1 MGFFRWWAISLSGYI
16 YEVIKT
22 FISFCCLYYV
32 LSSEIIGSKLSVRS
46 KSDLIDKVYDAI
58 TTSGED
64 GVFQTEL
71 CKLFSLDSRDGSRL
85 VGNLEKQ
92 SLITRE
98 KALYRGRWTY
108 KLVVKKTISMD
119 CEEQKP
125 IDVSMVE
132 GAPCLCCSFQHLCS
146 NEDESNQYS
155 PAKCQIIEEWIV
167 TSFDK
172 FMINQQQSSDQELM

>member
-1 MGFFRWWAISLSGYI
+1 M
-16 YEVIKT
+16 
-22 FISFCCLYYV
+22 
-32 LSSEIIGSKLSVRS
+32 SSEIIGSKLSVRS
-46 KSDLIDKVYDAI
+46 KSDLIDKVFDAI
-58 TTSGED
+58 TTSGEE

-108 KLVVKKTISMD
+108 KLVVKKSLSMSP
-119 CEEQKP
+119 EEQKP

-132 GAPCLCCSFQHLCS
+132 GAPCLCCSYQHLCS

-155 PAKCQIIEEWIV
+155 PAKCQIIEEWIL

-172 FMINQQQSSDQELM
+172 FMMNQQQSSDQDLL

>member
-1 MGFFRWWAISLSGYI
+1 M
-16 YEVIKT
+16 
-22 FISFCCLYYV
+22 
-32 LSSEIIGSKLSVRS
+32 SSEIVSSKLSIRS
-46 KSDLIDKVYDAI
+46 KSDLIDKVFDAI
-58 TTSGED
+58 TTKGEE
-64 GVFQTEL
+64 GVFQTDL

-108 KLVVKKTISMD
+108 KLVVKKSITSD
-119 CEEQKP
+119 PEEQKP

-132 GAPCLCCSFQHLCS
+132 GAPCLCCSYQHLCS
-146 NEDESNQYS
+146 NEDETNQYS

-172 FMINQQQSSDQELM
+172 FLVNQQQEPEKELF

>member
-1 MGFFRWWAISLSGYI
+1 MIFFYMLNNNLNVGL
-16 YEVIKT
+16 KT
-22 FISFCCLYYV
+22 FILSCCRYYV
-32 LSSEIIGSKLSVRS
+32 LSSSEFSSSKLSVRS

-98 KALYRGRWTY
+98 KALYNGRWTY
-108 KLVVKKTISMD
+108 RLIVKKSIPVA
-119 CEEQKP
+119 EIEQKP
-125 IDVSMVE
+125 IDLSSIE
-132 GAPCLCCSFQHLCS
+132 GAPCICCTFQHLCS
-146 NEDESNQYS
+146 IEDESNSIS
-155 PAKCQIIEEWIV
+155 PAKCQIIEEWV
-167 TSFDK
+167 TTSFNK
-172 FMINQQQSSDQELM
+172 FELISSEE

>member
-1 MGFFRWWAISLSGYI
+1 M
-16 YEVIKT
+16 
-22 FISFCCLYYV
+22 
-32 LSSEIIGSKLSVRS
+32 SSEIIGSKLSVRS

-146 NEDESNQYS
+146 NEDESSQYS

>member
-1 MGFFRWWAISLSGYI
+1 MNCLDNSSLLDKYTK
-16 YEVIKT
+16 KT

-46 KSDLIDKVYDAI
+46 KSDLIDKVFEAI
-58 TTSGED
+58 TTSGEE

-108 KLVVKKTISMD
+108 KLVVKKSISMD
-119 CEEQKP
+119 AEEQKP

-132 GAPCLCCSFQHLCS
+132 GAPCLCCSYQHLCS

-172 FMINQQQSSDQELM
+172 FILNQQQDSTPELI

>member
-1 MGFFRWWAISLSGYI
+1 MGFFRWWGISLSGYI
-16 YEVIKT
+16 NEVIKT

>member
-1 MGFFRWWAISLSGYI
+1 
-16 YEVIKT
+16 
-22 FISFCCLYYV
+22 

-46 KSDLIDKVYDAI
+46 KSDLIDKVFDAI

-64 GVFQTEL
+64 GVFQTDL

-108 KLVVKKTISMD
+108 KLVVKKSFSMES
-119 CEEQKP
+119 EEQKP

-172 FMINQQQSSDQELM
+172 FMINQQQSADQELM

>member
-1 MGFFRWWAISLSGYI
+1 M
-16 YEVIKT
+16 
-22 FISFCCLYYV
+22 YYV
-32 LSSEIIGSKLSVRS
+32 LSSEIIGSKLSARS
-46 KSDLIDKVYDAI
+46 KSDLIDKVFEAI
-58 TTSGED
+58 TTSGEE

-71 CKLFSLDSRDGSRL
+71 CKSFSLDSRDGSRL

-119 CEEQKP
+119 SEEPRP

-132 GAPCLCCSFQHLCS
+132 GAPCLCCSYQHLCS
-146 NEDESNQYS
+146 NEDESNPYS

-172 FMINQQQSSDQELM
+172 FMINQQQDSSPEYI

>member
-1 MGFFRWWAISLSGYI
+1 M
-16 YEVIKT
+16 
-22 FISFCCLYYV
+22 
-32 LSSEIIGSKLSVRS
+32 SSEIIGSKLSVRS
-46 KSDLIDKVYDAI
+46 KSDLIDKVFDAI

-108 KLVVKKTISMD
+108 KLVVKKSLSMES
-119 CEEQKP
+119 EEQKP

-146 NEDESNQYS
+146 NEDESNHYS

>member
-1 MGFFRWWAISLSGYI
+1 M
-16 YEVIKT
+16 
-22 FISFCCLYYV
+22 
-32 LSSEIIGSKLSVRS
+32 SSEIIGSKLSVRS
-46 KSDLIDKVYDAI
+46 KSDLIDKVFDAI

-108 KLVVKKTISMD
+108 KLVVKKSFSMES
-119 CEEQKP
+119 EEQKP

-172 FMINQQQSSDQELM
+172 FMINQQQSTDQELM

>member
-1 MGFFRWWAISLSGYI
+1 
-16 YEVIKT
+16 
-22 FISFCCLYYV
+22 

-46 KSDLIDKVYDAI
+46 KSDLIDKVFDAI

-108 KLVVKKTISMD
+108 KLVVKKSFSMESED
-119 CEEQKP
+119 QKP

-172 FMINQQQSSDQELM
+172 FMINQQQSGDQELM

>member
-1 MGFFRWWAISLSGYI
+1 M
-16 YEVIKT
+16 
-22 FISFCCLYYV
+22 
-32 LSSEIIGSKLSVRS
+32 SSEIIGSKLSVRS
-46 KSDLIDKVYDAI
+46 KSDLIDKVFDAI

-108 KLVVKKTISMD
+108 KLIVKKPLSMEA
-119 CEEQKP
+119 EEQKP

>member
-1 MGFFRWWAISLSGYI
+1 
-16 YEVIKT
+16 
-22 FISFCCLYYV
+22 
-32 LSSEIIGSKLSVRS
+32 
-46 KSDLIDKVYDAI
+46 
-58 TTSGED
+58 
-64 GVFQTEL
+64 
-71 CKLFSLDSRDGSRL
+71 LDSRDGSRL

>member
-1 MGFFRWWAISLSGYI
+1 M
-16 YEVIKT
+16 
-22 FISFCCLYYV
+22 
-32 LSSEIIGSKLSVRS
+32 SSEIIGSKLSVRS
-46 KSDLIDKVYDAI
+46 KSDLIDKVFDAI

-108 KLVVKKTISMD
+108 KLVVKKSLSMES
-119 CEEQKP
+119 EEQKP

>member
-1 MGFFRWWAISLSGYI
+1 MNCLDDSSLLDKYSK
-16 YEVIKT
+16 KT

-46 KSDLIDKVYDAI
+46 KSDLIDKVFEAI
-58 TTSGED
+58 TTSGEE

-108 KLVVKKTISMD
+108 KLVVKKSISMD
-119 CEEQKP
+119 AEEQKP

-132 GAPCLCCSFQHLCS
+132 GAPCLCCSYQHLCS

-172 FMINQQQSSDQELM
+172 FMLNQQQDSTPELM

>member
-1 MGFFRWWAISLSGYI
+1 M
-16 YEVIKT
+16 
-22 FISFCCLYYV
+22 
-32 LSSEIIGSKLSVRS
+32 SSEIIGSKLSARS
-46 KSDLIDKVYDAI
+46 KSDLIDKVFEAI
-58 TTSGED
+58 TTSGEE

-71 CKLFSLDSRDGSRL
+71 CKSFSLDSRDGSRL

-119 CEEQKP
+119 SEEPRP

-132 GAPCLCCSFQHLCS
+132 GAPCLCCSYQHLCS
-146 NEDESNQYS
+146 NEDESNPYS

-172 FMINQQQSSDQELM
+172 FMINQQQDSSPEYI

>member
-1 MGFFRWWAISLSGYI
+1 M
-16 YEVIKT
+16 
-22 FISFCCLYYV
+22 
-32 LSSEIIGSKLSVRS
+32 SSEIIGSKLSVRS
-46 KSDLIDKVYDAI
+46 KSDLIDKVFDAI

-108 KLVVKKTISMD
+108 KLVVKKSFSMEA
-119 CEEQKP
+119 EERKP

-155 PAKCQIIEEWIV
+155 PAKCQIIEEWILS
-167 TSFDK
+167 SFDK
-172 FMINQQQSSDQELM
+172 FMINQQQSGDQELL

>member
-1 MGFFRWWAISLSGYI
+1 M
-16 YEVIKT
+16 
-22 FISFCCLYYV
+22 
-32 LSSEIIGSKLSVRS
+32 SSEIIGSKLSARS
-46 KSDLIDKVYDAI
+46 KSDLIDKVFEAI
-58 TTSGED
+58 TTSGEE

-71 CKLFSLDSRDGSRL
+71 CKSFSLDSRDGSRL

-119 CEEQKP
+119 SEEPRP

-132 GAPCLCCSFQHLCS
+132 GAPCLCCSYQHLCS
-146 NEDESNQYS
+146 NEDESNPYS

-172 FMINQQQSSDQELM
+172 FMINQQHDSSTEYI

>member
-98 KALYRGRWTY
+98 KALYRERWTY

>member
-1 MGFFRWWAISLSGYI
+1 M
-16 YEVIKT
+16 
-22 FISFCCLYYV
+22 
-32 LSSEIIGSKLSVRS
+32 SSEIIGSKLSVRS
-46 KSDLIDKVYDAI
+46 KSDLIDKVFDAI
-58 TTSGED
+58 TTSGEE

-108 KLVVKKTISMD
+108 KLVVKKSLSMGT
-119 CEEQKP
+119 EEQKP

-132 GAPCLCCSFQHLCS
+132 GAPCLCCSYQHLCS

-155 PAKCQIIEEWIV
+155 PAKCQIIEEWIL

-172 FMINQQQSSDQELM
+172 FMMNQQQSSDQDLL

>member
-1 MGFFRWWAISLSGYI
+1 M
-16 YEVIKT
+16 
-22 FISFCCLYYV
+22 
-32 LSSEIIGSKLSVRS
+32 SSEIIGSKLSVRS
-46 KSDLIDKVYDAI
+46 KSDLIDKVFDAI

-108 KLVVKKTISMD
+108 KLVVKKSFSMES
-119 CEEQKP
+119 EEQKP

>member
-1 MGFFRWWAISLSGYI
+1 M
-16 YEVIKT
+16 
-22 FISFCCLYYV
+22 
-32 LSSEIIGSKLSVRS
+32 SSEIIGSKLSARS
-46 KSDLIDKVYDAI
+46 KSDLIDKVFEAI
-58 TTSGED
+58 TTSGEE

-71 CKLFSLDSRDGSRL
+71 CKSFSLDSRDGSRL

-108 KLVVKKTISMD
+108 KLVVKKTISMES
-119 CEEQKP
+119 EEPRP

-132 GAPCLCCSFQHLCS
+132 GAPCLCCSYQHLCS
-146 NEDESNQYS
+146 NEDESNPYS

-172 FMINQQQSSDQELM
+172 FMINQQHDSSPEYI

>member
-1 MGFFRWWAISLSGYI
+1 MGFFRWWAISLSGCI

>member
-1 MGFFRWWAISLSGYI
+1 
-16 YEVIKT
+16 
-22 FISFCCLYYV
+22 
-32 LSSEIIGSKLSVRS
+32 LSSEIIGSKLSARS
-46 KSDLIDKVYDAI
+46 KSDLIDKVFEAI
-58 TTSGED
+58 TTSGEE

-71 CKLFSLDSRDGSRL
+71 CKSFSLDSRDGSRL

-108 KLVVKKTISMD
+108 KLVVKKTISMNS
-119 CEEQKP
+119 EEPRP

-132 GAPCLCCSFQHLCS
+132 GAPCLCCSYQHLCS
-146 NEDESNQYS
+146 NEDESNPYS

-172 FMINQQQSSDQELM
+172 FMINQQPDSSPEYI

>member
-1 MGFFRWWAISLSGYI
+1 MRIT
-16 YEVIKT
+16 IKT

-32 LSSEIIGSKLSVRS
+32 LSSEIIGSKLSARS
-46 KSDLIDKVYDAI
+46 KSDLIDKVFEAI
-58 TTSGED
+58 TTSGEE

-71 CKLFSLDSRDGSRL
+71 CKSFSLDSRDGSRL

-108 KLVVKKTISMD
+108 KLVVKKTVSMD
-119 CEEQKP
+119 SEQPRP

-132 GAPCLCCSFQHLCS
+132 GAPCLCCSYQHLCS
-146 NEDESNQYS
+146 NEDESNPYS

-172 FMINQQQSSDQELM
+172 FMINQQQDSNPEYI